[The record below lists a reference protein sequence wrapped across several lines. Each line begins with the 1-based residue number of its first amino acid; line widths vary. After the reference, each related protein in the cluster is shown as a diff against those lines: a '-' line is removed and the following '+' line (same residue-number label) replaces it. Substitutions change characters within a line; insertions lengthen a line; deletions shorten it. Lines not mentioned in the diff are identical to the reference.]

1 MGTATAGIAHAALAA
16 DILDLPMGYVR
27 GGAKSHGRNNRIEGV
42 VKEGMKVVVV
52 EDLISTGGSSL
63 ECVEALR
70 EAGCEVLGLI
80 AIFTYGLDKA
90 TVNFENAHCPFVTL
104 SNYDTL
110 IEVAKEHDIT
120 FAMNA
125 CDPRMNETIFDTCL
139 EAGIGYLDC
148 AMTLGTPHPE
158 KPYELSNIK
167 LGDYQFAKQKEWEAS
182 GQIAICGSGVEPGM
196 ADVFAKYAEKHL
208 FDKIDEVNVRDGD
221 NYGNTDS
228 DFGFSVWTT
237 IEECLAPPV
246 IWEKNEQNPNGH
258 WFCTEQFSEP
268 EVFNFPGGIGD
279 VEVVNVEHEEVLLV
293 PREIDCN
300 RCTFKYGVPA
310 DFRKKLLVLHEYGLA
325 DKHTKIK
332 VGDSEITPRDF
343 VCKVIPSPVD
353 ATMTMTGKGCAGTW
367 VTGWKDGKYRS
378 VYLYQIADNQ
388 DCIKKFTTNSVV
400 AQTAVG
406 PVIMMELI
414 AKGIWNDAGAWG
426 PEHFDPD
433 PFVERLAKY
442 EFPAGIKEMDSE
454 YADMLNEK
462 KMLEDLNQ

>member
-1 MGTATAGIAHAALAA
+1 MKILIIGAGGVGTSAAKIIARQGKEADWAEKIVVADYDAARAEKVANEICGGGKFVPAQVNAMDPESIKAA
-16 DILDLPMGYVR
+16 V
-27 GGAKSHGRNNRIEGV
+27 
-42 VKEGMKVVVV
+42 
-52 EDLISTGGSSL
+52 
-63 ECVEALR
+63 
-70 EAGCEVLGLI
+70 
-80 AIFTYGLDKA
+80 
-90 TVNFENAHCPFVTL
+90 
-104 SNYDTL
+104 
-110 IEVAKEHDIT
+110 KEHDID

-125 CDPRMNETIFDTCL
+125 CDPRMNETIFDTAL
-139 EAGIGYLDC
+139 ELGIGYLDC
-148 AMTLGTPHPE
+148 AMTLSTPDADDPFG
-158 KPYELSNIK
+158 KVNIK
-167 LGDYQFAKQKEWEAS
+167 MGDYQFAKCDEWKKT
-182 GQIAICGSGVEPGM
+182 GKIAVCGSGVEPGM
-196 ADVFAKYAEKHL
+196 ADVFAKYAAKHL

-221 NYGNTDS
+221 NYGNTSS

-237 IEECLAPPV
+237 IEECLQPPV
-246 IWEKNEQNPNGH
+246 IWEKNEEHPEGH

-268 EVFNFPGGIGD
+268 EIFNFPGGIGD
-279 VEVVNVEHEEVLLV
+279 VEVINVEHEEVLLV

-310 DFRKKLLVLHEYGLA
+310 DFRKKLMVLFEYGLS
-325 DKHTKIK
+325 DKRTKIK

-378 VYLYQIADNQ
+378 VYLYQVADNQ
-388 DCIKKFTTNSVV
+388 ECIKKYTTNSVV

-414 AKGIWNDAGAWG
+414 AKGIWNEAGAWG

-442 EFPAGIKEMDSE
+442 EFPAGIREMDSE
-454 YADMLNEK
+454 YADDLNEK
-462 KMLEDLNQ
+462 AFLDAVSK